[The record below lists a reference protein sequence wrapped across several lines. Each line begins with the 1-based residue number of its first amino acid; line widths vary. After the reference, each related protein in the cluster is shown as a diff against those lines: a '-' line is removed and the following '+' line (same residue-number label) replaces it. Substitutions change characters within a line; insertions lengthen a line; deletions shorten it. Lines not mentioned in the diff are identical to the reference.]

1 MRCLIFENI
10 NNVSLFTELWAG
22 PHAIQ
27 SLLKKQQANE
37 QSSIKDHSELLQRHP
52 EPLSIACTHGQNLRI
67 NPMMSLF
74 PSLNF
79 TMSIQRLLAAGL
91 AASFPFSSNPA
102 TNPAPVVNVLNGS
115 YTGVHNEFY
124 NQDLFLG
131 IPYAQP
137 PVGDLRFRAP
147 FSLNS
152 TWNGTRAAMKYSD
165 IVSRKPQLTSM
176 LLIVLSAWATGQVT
190 FESRK
195 GSALTHESLIRI
207 TLDLLK
213 TA

>member
-1 MRCLIFENI
+1 M
-10 NNVSLFTELWAG
+10 T
-22 PHAIQ
+22 
-27 SLLKKQQANE
+27 
-37 QSSIKDHSELLQRHP
+37 
-52 EPLSIACTHGQNLRI
+52 
-67 NPMMSLF
+67 SLF
-74 PSLNF
+74 PSLNL

-91 AASFPFSSNPA
+91 AASFPFSSNTT

-165 IVSRKPQLTSM
+165 IVSQKPQLTSK
-176 LLIVLSAWATGQVT
+176 LLTVLSAWVTG
-190 FESRK
+190 
-195 GSALTHESLIRI
+195 
-207 TLDLLK
+207 
-213 TA
+213 